1 MLASVVT
8 IQTPKTSVVPAEK
21 QLDEAAWQAWLAKGR
36 ARNLRSHAALMKV
49 VKWVS
54 IGALLAA
61 AGTWLHPMPYDIV
74 VRFIVTGGA
83 IALMSEAFQ
92 TRSYALA
99 AAVGTLVLLYNPVA
113 PPLDFTGG
121 WLRAAVLAS
130 SIPFVTSLAWRNS
143 GGPNV

>member
-1 MLASVVT
+1 MLAPVVT
-8 IQTPKTSVVPAEK
+8 MQRPQTSVVPVVK

-61 AGTWLHPMPYDIV
+61 ARTWLHPVPYDMV

-83 IALMSEAFQ
+83 IALMFEAFHARHYIQ
-92 TRSYALA
+92 
-99 AAVGTLVLLYNPVA
+99 AAV
-113 PPLDFTGG
+113 
-121 WLRAAVLAS
+121 
-130 SIPFVTSLAWRNS
+130 
-143 GGPNV
+143 